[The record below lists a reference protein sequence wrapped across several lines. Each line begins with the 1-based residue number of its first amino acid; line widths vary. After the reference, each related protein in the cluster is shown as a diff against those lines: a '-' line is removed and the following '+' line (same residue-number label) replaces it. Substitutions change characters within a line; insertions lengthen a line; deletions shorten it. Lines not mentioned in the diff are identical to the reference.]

1 MTITIHLV
9 GGLGNQMF
17 QYAFGTA
24 LAQHYQTNL
33 LLDDSWYARLP
44 AADTAR
50 QMDLMCLKISNTQ
63 FIPPQKEAFSFIK
76 STRLKKLLQSFL
88 PNGPVVH
95 REKKG
100 FFFDPAVFTLNSANT
115 QNHFFTGYWQA
126 FNYIVAIRTQ
136 LQAEFQPRAGLN
148 QHYQYYRSLM
158 QSSPAAMVHVRRGD
172 YIHLPA
178 AAQFHGALSLHY
190 YLAGMRLILEHEPNT
205 QFFLFSDDLPW
216 CKENFP
222 RDFKIT
228 YIDRSDA
235 ADADAQEIDLMTYCQ
250 HFIIANSSFSW
261 WGAWLRKN
269 IDGLVIAPNRW
280 ISDTSLDLSDLLPA
294 NWQRLPA

>member
-126 FNYIVAIRTQ
+126 FNYIEAIRTQ

-158 QSSPAAMVHVRRGD
+158 QSGPAAMVHVRRGD

-190 YLAGMRLILEHEPNT
+190 YLAGMRLILEREPT
-205 QFFLFSDDLPW
+205 THFFLFSDDLPW
-216 CKENFP
+216 CIENFP
-222 RDFKIT
+222 QEFKIT
-228 YIDRSDA
+228 YIERSEA
-235 ADADAQEIDLMTYCQ
+235 ADSAAQEIDLMTYCQ

-269 IDGLVIAPNRW
+269 VDGLVISPNRW
-280 ISDTSLDLSDLLPA
+280 IADTTLDLSDLLPA
-294 NWQRLPA
+294 NWKKLPT

>member
-33 LLDDSWYARLP
+33 RLDDSWYTRLP
-44 AADTAR
+44 AADTLR
-50 QMDLMCLKISNTQ
+50 QMDLRCLKISNTQ
-63 FIPPQKEAFSFIK
+63 FMPPQKETFSFIK
-76 STRLKKLLQSFL
+76 STRLKKLVQSFL
-88 PNGPVVH
+88 PNGPVIH

-100 FFFDPAVFTLNSANT
+100 FFFDPDVFTLKAAKT
-115 QNHFFTGYWQA
+115 KNHFFMGYWQA
-126 FNYIVAIRTQ
+126 FNYIDTIRAQ
-136 LQAEFQPRAGLN
+136 LQSEFQPCSGLN
-148 QHYQYYRSLM
+148 QHYQYYRALM
-158 QSSPAAMVHVRRGD
+158 QASPAAMVHVRRGD
-172 YIHLPA
+172 YVHLPA

-190 YLAGMRLILEHEPNT
+190 YLTGMRLILEHEPNT

-228 YIDRSDA
+228 FIERSDA
-235 ADADAQEIDLMTYCQ
+235 ADSDAQEINLMTYCQ

-269 IDGLVIAPNRW
+269 TDGLVIAPNRW
-280 ISDTSLDLSDLLPA
+280 ISDATLDLSDLLPA
-294 NWQRLPA
+294 NWKRLPA

>member
-33 LLDDSWYARLP
+33 AFDDSWYGRLP
-44 AADTAR
+44 AGDTSR
-50 QMDLMCLKISNTQ
+50 QMDLRGLKISNTQ
-63 FIPPQKEAFSFIK
+63 FITPQKEAFSFVK
-76 STRLKKLLQSFL
+76 SMRLKKLLQSFL
-88 PNGPVVH
+88 PSGPVIH
-95 REKKG
+95 REKNG
-100 FFFDPAVFTLNSANT
+100 FVFDSSVFALNSAKT
-115 QNHFFTGYWQA
+115 QNHFFIGYWQA
-126 FNYIVAIRTQ
+126 FNYIDTIRAQ
-136 LQAEFQPRAGLN
+136 LQSEFQPRTGLN

-172 YIHLPA
+172 YVHLPA
-178 AAQFHGALSLHY
+178 AAQFHGVLSLNY
-190 YLAGMRLILEHEPNT
+190 YLAGMRLILEREPNT
-205 QFFLFSDDLPW
+205 HFFLFSDDLPW

-222 RDFKIT
+222 QEFKIT
-228 YIDRSDA
+228 YIERNEA
-235 ADADAQEIDLMTYCQ
+235 ADSAAQEIDLMTYCK

-269 IDGLVIAPNRW
+269 VDGLVIAPNRW
-280 ISDTSLDLSDLLPA
+280 IADTTLDLSDLLPA
-294 NWQRLPA
+294 NWKSLPA